1 MSQAAASAAGEAH
14 EAGEAYHVGEVNDG
28 LKRAAQALDTSDL
41 AQRNGLVSN
50 LIGLIIEATGLQAEV
65 GEVCH
70 VHTNRAGPPVSA
82 EVVGFREG
90 RTLLMPLGELHGIG
104 PGTKVVASGA
114 PFRVAV
120 GPSLLGHVIDGLGNP
135 LDDLGVG
142 ARSAPLR
149 AAASSSLRSTIAPPP
164 SAMSRPRIDRRVGL
178 GVRALDGLVP
188 CGLGQRL
195 GIFAGSGVGKSSLLG
210 MIARST
216 TATVNVIALVGERGR
231 EVREFIERDLG
242 DALEHS
248 VVVVATSDQPALV
261 RIKAA
266 FTATTIAEY
275 FRDQG
280 HDVMLMMD
288 SVTRFAMAQRE
299 IGLAIG
305 EPPATRGYTPSVF
318 ALLPRLLERAG
329 TSPEG
334 SITGLYTVL
343 VDGDDMNE
351 PIADA
356 VRSILDGHVVLS
368 RALAHSG
375 HYPAIDV
382 LQSVS
387 RLLSEIAAPEVVM
400 AGQRLRTA
408 LAALHE
414 KEDLIAIGAYSTGSD
429 PMLDAALTHRPRI
442 DAFLRQTTV
451 EQSTPEAADE
461 QLLALA
467 DSLAQA
473 LEPQDGEVL
482 EGEEVE
488 PAQTAAESEPGPSA
502 IPALHLSV

>member
-1 MSQAAASAAGEAH
+1 MSETAPAGTLLGRASIAIREA
-14 EAGEAYHVGEVNDG
+14 
-28 LKRAAQALDTSDL
+28 DL
-41 AQRNGLVSN
+41 ARRHGFVTN

-65 GEVCH
+65 GEVCM
-70 VHTNRAGPPVSA
+70 VGTERNRGGQAPIAS
-82 EVVGFREG
+82 EVVGFRDG

-104 PGTKVVASGA
+104 PGTRVLASGA
-114 PFRVAV
+114 PFRIAV
-120 GPSLLGHVIDGLGNP
+120 GEEMLGRILDGLGVP
-135 LDDLGVG
+135 QDGGIAAEGV
-142 ARSAPLR
+142 A
-149 AAASSSLRSTIAPPP
+149 RSTIAAAP
-164 SAMSRPRIDRRVGL
+164 AALSRPRITERVGL
-178 GVRALDGLVP
+178 GVRALDALVP
-188 CGLGQRL
+188 CGRGQRL

-216 TATVNVIALVGERGR
+216 NASINVIALVGERGR

-242 DALEHS
+242 DALERS

-266 FTATTIAEY
+266 FTATTIAEH

-299 IGLAIG
+299 VGLAIG

-329 TSPEG
+329 TSTSG
-334 SITGLYTVL
+334 SITALYTVL

-356 VRSILDGHVVLS
+356 VRSILDGHVVLTRS
-368 RALAHSG
+368 LAHAG

-387 RLLSEIAAPEVVM
+387 RLVGEIVSADVAS
-400 AGQRLRTA
+400 AGQQLRA
-408 LAALHE
+408 SLAVLRE
-414 KEDLIAIGAYSTGSD
+414 KEDLVAIGAYQAGSD
-429 PMLDAALTHRPRI
+429 PALDTALAHRVAIER
-442 DAFLRQTTV
+442 FLRQPVNERSEPSDTDARLL
-451 EQSTPEAADE
+451 ELARSLSAD
-461 QLLALA
+461 
-467 DSLAQA
+467 
-473 LEPQDGEVL
+473 LERSDGEIEDV
-482 EGEEVE
+482 EEVL
-488 PAQTAAESEPGPSA
+488 PAAAPSPAAAALLGAPDAPA
-502 IPALHLSV
+502 IPALGLKL